1 MNETQ
6 EAVKSAIKINKKG
19 IRLSW
24 WLLVLALVVFGGI
37 FAYVTMS
44 KGKTGAGTGTAMK
57 AKVDTIDEIKIKQ
70 SLSSLRGD
78 INRFNVEKKTY
89 EGWAPNAAIGQ
100 KVKDMKSEIK
110 TVLGKDT
117 YMIYAKMPNS
127 KLIFCMD
134 NNGTPGFTGEV
145 TKVGKKT
152 CK

>member
-6 EAVKSAIKINKKG
+6 EAVRSAVKINKKG

-24 WLLVLALVVFGGI
+24 WLIVLAIVVFGGI
-37 FAYVTMS
+37 FAYITTT
-44 KGKTGAGTGTAMK
+44 KGKTGTTNTTK

-89 EGWAPNAAIGQ
+89 EGWTTNAAVAQ
-100 KVKDMKSEIK
+100 KVKEMKSEVK
-110 TVLGKDT
+110 TVLTKDT
-117 YMIYAKMPNS
+117 YMVYAKMPNS

-134 NNGTPGFTGEV
+134 NNGKPGFTGEV
-145 TKVGKKT
+145 KKVGKKT